1 MWWVNPRPWPPY
13 HHHEAKGKNKAY
25 HQKLG
30 RPTVASS
37 GRKEGLCHPDDNLGV
52 PRPKLPPQCLAR
64 PVQKRGH
71 KAAFQKYG
79 QEKFLLI
86 TILFTLD
93 SGFGQ
98 EMGDIYGAPLY
109 IHYF

>member
-52 PRPKLPPQCLAR
+52 PPRPKLPPQC
-64 PVQKRGH
+64 PSDVQLDLYKRGDTR
-71 KAAFQKYG
+71 
-79 QEKFLLI
+79 LL
-86 TILFTLD
+86 FKNMVKKN
-93 SGFGQ
+93 F
-98 EMGDIYGAPLY
+98 
-109 IHYF
+109 F